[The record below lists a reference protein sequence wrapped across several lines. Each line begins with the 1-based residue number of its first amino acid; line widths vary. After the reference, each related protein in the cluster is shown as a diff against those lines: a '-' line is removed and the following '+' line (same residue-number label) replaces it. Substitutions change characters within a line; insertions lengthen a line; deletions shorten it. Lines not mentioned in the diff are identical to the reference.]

1 MTPLQALPER
11 LLPRDAARY
20 LADLGFLSSAD
31 LPDRPGPAYLLVAL
45 RPRPTLRHY
54 DPERLGYWVN
64 TGGRGSPRVLDR
76 DTRLPLDV
84 ATSWGVLRTVDR
96 LEVSNEFLSVGGRL
110 LADLVDEATVA
121 VVSSPAPILRR
132 GGHSQGWD
140 HGAEAVGA
148 FFGRLLVAVDYRPGF
163 EAQLASATPV
173 ARYSAFAG
181 DLVARYRHRPTLR
194 SLHPE
199 LWTLMNAEAERL
211 ARDAPAEW
219 DAGEQL
225 RIAMDSAT

>member
-1 MTPLQALPER
+1 MTILQALPEG
-11 LLPRDAARY
+11 LQPREAAHY

-31 LPDRPGPAYLLVAL
+31 LPDRPGPAYLLLAL
-45 RPRPTLRHY
+45 RSRPTFRHY
-54 DPERLGYWVN
+54 DPERLGYWVSS
-64 TGGRGSPRVLDR
+64 GGRGSPRVLDR

-96 LEVSNEFLSVGGRL
+96 LEVSNEFLSFGGRL
-110 LADLVDEATVA
+110 LAERVDEATVA

-173 ARYSAFAG
+173 ARYSAFVA
-181 DLVARYRHRPTLR
+181 DLVGRYRHRPTLR

-199 LWTLMNAEAERL
+199 LWTLMKTEAERL
-211 ARDAPAEW
+211 PAGNPLDWE
-219 DAGEQL
+219 AGVELQA
-225 RIAMDSAT
+225 AMDGVQ

>member
-1 MTPLQALPER
+1 MTILQTLPAG
-11 LLPRDAARY
+11 LLPREAAYY

-45 RPRPTLRHY
+45 RSRPTFRHY
-54 DPERLGYWVN
+54 DPERLEYWVS
-64 TGGRGSPRVLDR
+64 TGGRGSPRTLDR
-76 DTRLPLDV
+76 DTHLPLEV
-84 ATSWGVLRTVDR
+84 ATSWGTLRMVDR
-96 LEVSNEFLSVGGRL
+96 LNVSNEFLSFGGRL
-110 LADLVDEATVA
+110 LVDDLLEARIA

-148 FFGRLLVAVDYRPGF
+148 FFGRLLVAVDYRPAF
-163 EAQLASATPV
+163 EARLAAATPV
-173 ARYSAFAG
+173 ARYSAFVG

-199 LWTLMNAEAERL
+199 LWTLMETEAERL
-211 ARDAPAEW
+211 PRDNPVDWEAGAEL
-219 DAGEQL
+219 QT
-225 RIAMDSAT
+225 AMDGAR